1 MDKNIKIITN
11 TKITSLTLYSTSAC
25 NSGSFYYDQ
34 VLHDRMEAENERL
47 HNEELA
53 KLRSEV
59 CDLKDNLCRQEKEL
73 SERTEK
79 YQDEKQKNFALL
91 FCKHK

>member
-1 MDKNIKIITN
+1 MKTLKLC
-11 TKITSLTLYSTSAC
+11 LTLKLQALHCTVLVHAIQDHSIMTM
-25 NSGSFYYDQ
+25 Q

-73 SERTEK
+73 SERMEK

>member
-1 MDKNIKIITN
+1 
-11 TKITSLTLYSTSAC
+11 
-25 NSGSFYYDQ
+25 
-34 VLHDRMEAENERL
+34 MEAENERL

-73 SERTEK
+73 SERMEK